1 MQSIEVETEGNSQP
15 SLQFKAIMF
24 KLSSLVGKT
33 KRCFIKLNSLN
44 YSMIFI
50 LSDIF
55 KLYSSGREV
64 YLIRFLKKVSLSPSF
79 ILNDKL

>member
-1 MQSIEVETEGNSQP
+1 MKYP
-15 SLQFKAIMF
+15 KAV
-24 KLSSLVGKT
+24 LSVQSSLVGKT

-44 YSMIFI
+44 YSMSFI

-55 KLYSSGREV
+55 KLYSARREV

-79 ILNDKL
+79 YPK

>member
-1 MQSIEVETEGNSQP
+1 MRFGMKYP
-15 SLQFKAIMF
+15 KAV
-24 KLSSLVGKT
+24 LSVQSSLVGKT

-44 YSMIFI
+44 YSMSFI

-55 KLYSSGREV
+55 KLYSAGREV
-64 YLIRFLKKVSLSPSF
+64 YLIRFLKKDSLSPSF